1 MRMKRCPYCHDVMHL
16 PHEEF
21 VQHMTNCD
29 KNPKSESQLE
39 ERMFLVSFKASAYE
53 VQRAYGAYGADGMP
67 TAINCPTTLRSDID
81 SIQIAAWIN
90 VKEGIT
96 PHFIARLQSQ
106 ILQIKREYNR
116 DITEVKALSITPMN
130 KELP

>member
-29 KNPKSESQLE
+29 KNPNSESQLE
-39 ERMFLVSFKASAYE
+39 ERIFLVAFKYSAYDS
-53 VQRAYGAYGADGMP
+53 QLAYGAKGAP
-67 TAINCPTTLRSDID
+67 SAINRPTGMRSDID
-81 SIQIAAWIN
+81 SMQLATWIN

-96 PHFIARLQSQ
+96 PHFIARIQSQ

-116 DITEVKALSITPMN
+116 DVTEVKVLSITPMN
-130 KELP
+130 KELA

>member
-21 VQHMTNCD
+21 VQHMINCD
-29 KNPKSESQLE
+29 KNPKSESELEQRMLLIAFKTSSYHRQLSYG
-39 ERMFLVSFKASAYE
+39 ERCDSGS
-53 VQRAYGAYGADGMP
+53 
-67 TAINCPTTLRSDID
+67 TTTLITDID
-81 SIQIAAWIN
+81 SIQISVWLN

-96 PHFIARLQSQ
+96 PHIISRIQSQ
-106 ILQIKREYNR
+106 ILQIKREHNKR
-116 DITEVKALSITPMN
+116 IAEVKVLSITPMN

>member
-21 VQHMTNCD
+21 VQHMSGCD
-29 KNPKSESQLE
+29 KNPRSESQLE
-39 ERMFLVSFKASAYE
+39 ERMFLVAFKYSAYDF
-53 VQRAYGAYGADGMP
+53 QLAYGANGAPSTINRPTGM
-67 TAINCPTTLRSDID
+67 RSDID
-81 SIQIAAWIN
+81 SIQLAAWIN

-96 PHFIARLQSQ
+96 PHFIARIQSQ

-116 DITEVKALSITPMN
+116 DITEVKVLSITPMN
-130 KELP
+130 KELA

>member
-29 KNPKSESQLE
+29 KNPNSESQLE

-53 VQRAYGAYGADGMP
+53 VQHSYGAP
-67 TAINCPTTLRSDID
+67 STICCPTTLRSDID
-81 SIQIAAWIN
+81 SIQLAAWIN

-96 PHFIARLQSQ
+96 PHFIARIQSQ

-116 DITEVKALSITPMN
+116 DITEVKVLSITPMN

>member
-39 ERMFLVSFKASAYE
+39 ERMFLVSFKASACD
-53 VQRAYGAYGADGMP
+53 VQLAYGASGAP
-67 TAINCPTTLRSDID
+67 SAINCPTTLRSEID
-81 SIQIAAWIN
+81 SMQLAAWIN

-96 PHFIARLQSQ
+96 PHFIARIQSQ

-116 DITEVKALSITPMN
+116 DIVEIKALSITPMN

>member
-1 MRMKRCPYCHDVMHL
+1 MRMKHCPYCHDVMHL

-39 ERMFLVSFKASAYE
+39 QRMLLIAFKTSSYDS
-53 VQRAYGAYGADGMP
+53 RLAYGADGAP
-67 TAINCPTTLRSDID
+67 SAIYHPTTLITDID
-81 SIQIAAWIN
+81 SIQISVWLN

-96 PHFIARLQSQ
+96 PHIISRIQSQ
-106 ILQIKREYNR
+106 ILQIKREHNKR
-116 DITEVKALSITPMN
+116 IAEVKVLSITPMN

>member
-21 VQHMTNCD
+21 VQHMSGCD
-29 KNPKSESQLE
+29 KNPRSESQLE
-39 ERMFLVSFKASAYE
+39 ERMFLVAFKYSAYDYRM
-53 VQRAYGAYGADGMP
+53 VHGAYGADGLP
-67 TAINCPTTLRSDID
+67 TTINCPTVMRSDID
-81 SIQIAAWIN
+81 SIQLAALIN
-90 VKEGIT
+90 VKEGVT
-96 PHFIARLQSQ
+96 SHFIARIQSE

-116 DITEVKALSITPMN
+116 DITEVKVLTITPMN

>member
-1 MRMKRCPYCHDVMHL
+1 MRMKRCPYCHDVMRL
-16 PHEEF
+16 SHEGF
-21 VQHMTNCD
+21 VNHMNGCD
-29 KNPKSESQLE
+29 KNPRNESDLE
-39 ERMFLVSFKASAYE
+39 ERMFLVSFKYSAYDTKL
-53 VQRAYGAYGADGMP
+53 AYGASGAPSAFYRPM
-67 TAINCPTTLRSDID
+67 TLKSEID
-81 SIQIAAWIN
+81 SIQLAAWIN

-96 PHFIARLQSQ
+96 WHFIARIQSQ

>member
-29 KNPKSESQLE
+29 KNPKIESQLE
-39 ERMFLVSFKASAYE
+39 ERMFLVSFKASAYD
-53 VQRAYGAYGADGMP
+53 VQLAYGVNGAP
-67 TAINCPTTLRSDID
+67 NAIYHPATLRSDID
-81 SIQIAAWIN
+81 SIQLAAWIN

-96 PHFIARLQSQ
+96 PHFIARIQSQ

-116 DITEVKALSITPMN
+116 DIVEIKALSITPMN

>member
-39 ERMFLVSFKASAYE
+39 ERMFLVSFKYSAYDT
-53 VQRAYGAYGADGMP
+53 QLAYGASGAPSAVYRPM
-67 TAINCPTTLRSDID
+67 TLRNEID
-81 SIQIAAWIN
+81 SIQLAAWIN

-96 PHFIARLQSQ
+96 PHFIARIQSQ

>member
-21 VQHMTNCD
+21 VQHMTHCD

-39 ERMFLVSFKASAYE
+39 ERMFLVSFKYSAYD
-53 VQRAYGAYGADGMP
+53 VQLAYCASGAP
-67 TAINCPTTLRSDID
+67 SAINCPTTLRSDID
-81 SIQIAAWIN
+81 SMQLTAWIN

-96 PHFIARLQSQ
+96 PHFIARIQSQ

-116 DITEVKALSITPMN
+116 DITEVKVLSITPMN

>member
-1 MRMKRCPYCHDVMHL
+1 MHL

-21 VQHMTNCD
+21 LRHMANCD
-29 KNPKSESQLE
+29 KNPNSESQLE
-39 ERMFLVSFKASAYE
+39 ERMFLVSFKYSAYDT
-53 VQRAYGAYGADGMP
+53 QPAYGAQSAAYRPM
-67 TAINCPTTLRSDID
+67 TLRSEID
-81 SIQIAAWIN
+81 SIQLAAWIN

-96 PHFIARLQSQ
+96 WHFIARIQSQ

-116 DITEVKALSITPMN
+116 DITDVKVLSITPMN

>member
-53 VQRAYGAYGADGMP
+53 VQRSYGEPSTIY
-67 TAINCPTTLRSDID
+67 CPTTLRSDID
-81 SIQIAAWIN
+81 SIQLAAWIN
-90 VKEGIT
+90 VKEGVT

-106 ILQIKREYNR
+106 ILQMKREYNR
-116 DITEVKALSITPMN
+116 DITEVKVLSITPMN

>member
-29 KNPKSESQLE
+29 KNPNSESQLE

-53 VQRAYGAYGADGMP
+53 VQRSYGVPSTIY
-67 TAINCPTTLRSDID
+67 CPTTLRSDID
-81 SIQIAAWIN
+81 SIQLAAWIN

-96 PHFIARLQSQ
+96 PRFIARIQSQ

-116 DITEVKALSITPMN
+116 DITEVKVLSITPMN

>member
-29 KNPKSESQLE
+29 KNPKSESHLE
-39 ERMFLVSFKASAYE
+39 ERMFLVSFKYSAYD
-53 VQRAYGAYGADGMP
+53 VQLAYGASGAP
-67 TAINCPTTLRSDID
+67 SAINCPTTLRSDID
-81 SIQIAAWIN
+81 SMQLTAWIN

-96 PHFIARLQSQ
+96 PHFIARIQSQ

-116 DITEVKALSITPMN
+116 DINEVKVLSITPMN

>member
-21 VQHMTNCD
+21 VQHITHCD

-39 ERMFLVSFKASAYE
+39 ERMFLVSFKASAYD
-53 VQRAYGAYGADGMP
+53 VQLAYGVNGAP
-67 TAINCPTTLRSDID
+67 NAIYHPATLRSDID
-81 SIQIAAWIN
+81 SIQLAAWIN

-96 PHFIARLQSQ
+96 PHFIARIQSQ

-116 DITEVKALSITPMN
+116 DIVEIKALSITPMN

>member
-53 VQRAYGAYGADGMP
+53 VQLAYGVNGAP
-67 TAINCPTTLRSDID
+67 NAIYRPTTLRSDID

-96 PHFIARLQSQ
+96 PHFIARIQSQ

-116 DITEVKALSITPMN
+116 DITEVKVLSITPMN

>member
-39 ERMFLVSFKASAYE
+39 ERMFLVSFKYSAYDA
-53 VQRAYGAYGADGMP
+53 QLAYGASGAPSAVYRPM
-67 TAINCPTTLRSDID
+67 TLRSDID
-81 SIQIAAWIN
+81 SIQLAAWIN

-96 PHFIARLQSQ
+96 PHFIARIQSQ

>member
-1 MRMKRCPYCHDVMHL
+1 MRMKRCPYCHDVVHL

-21 VQHMTNCD
+21 VQHMANCD
-29 KNPKSESQLE
+29 KNPNSESQLE
-39 ERMFLVSFKASAYE
+39 ERMFLVSFKASAYDA
-53 VQRAYGAYGADGMP
+53 QLAYGVNGAP
-67 TAINCPTTLRSDID
+67 NAIYHPATLRSDID
-81 SIQIAAWIN
+81 SIQLSAWIN

-96 PHFIARLQSQ
+96 PHFIARIQSQ

-116 DITEVKALSITPMN
+116 DITEVKVLSITPMN

>member
-29 KNPKSESQLE
+29 KNPNSESQLE

-53 VQRAYGAYGADGMP
+53 VQRSYGAPSTIY
-67 TAINCPTTLRSDID
+67 CPTTLRSEID
-81 SIQIAAWIN
+81 SIQLAAWIN

-96 PHFIARLQSQ
+96 PHFIARIQSQ

-116 DITEVKALSITPMN
+116 DITEVKVLSITPMN

>member
-21 VQHMTNCD
+21 AQHMANCD
-29 KNPKSESQLE
+29 KNPNSESHLE
-39 ERMFLVSFKASAYE
+39 ERMFLVSFKYSAYDT
-53 VQRAYGAYGADGMP
+53 QPAYGAQGAAYRP
-67 TAINCPTTLRSDID
+67 LRSDID
-81 SIQIAAWIN
+81 SMQLAAWIN

-96 PHFIARLQSQ
+96 PHFIARIQSQ

-116 DITEVKALSITPMN
+116 DITEVKVLSITPMN
-130 KELP
+130 KELL

>member
-21 VQHMTNCD
+21 VQHMANCD
-29 KNPKSESQLE
+29 KNPNSESQLE
-39 ERMFLVSFKASAYE
+39 ERMFLVSFKYSAYDT
-53 VQRAYGAYGADGMP
+53 QLAYGASGAPSAVYRPM
-67 TAINCPTTLRSDID
+67 ALRSDID
-81 SIQIAAWIN
+81 SMQLAAWIN

-96 PHFIARLQSQ
+96 WHFIARIQSQ

-116 DITEVKALSITPMN
+116 DITEVKVLSITPMN

>member
-1 MRMKRCPYCHDVMHL
+1 MRMKHCPYCHDVMHL
-16 PHEEF
+16 PHEDF

-29 KNPKSESQLE
+29 KNPNSESQLE

-53 VQRAYGAYGADGMP
+53 VQRAYGASGAP
-67 TAINCPTTLRSDID
+67 SAISCPTTLRSEID
-81 SIQIAAWIN
+81 SMQLAAWIN

-96 PHFIARLQSQ
+96 PHFIARIQSQ

-116 DITEVKALSITPMN
+116 DIVEIKALSITPMN

>member
-21 VQHMTNCD
+21 VQHMTHCD

-39 ERMFLVSFKASAYE
+39 ERMFLVSFKYSAYDA
-53 VQRAYGAYGADGMP
+53 QLAYGASGAP
-67 TAINCPTTLRSDID
+67 NAIYRPTTLRSDID
-81 SIQIAAWIN
+81 SIQLVAWIN

-96 PHFIARLQSQ
+96 AHFIARIQSE
-106 ILQIKREYNR
+106 ILRIKREYNR
-116 DITEVKALSITPMN
+116 DITEVKVLTITPMN
-130 KELP
+130 KELL